1 MLRKTLL
8 ALFAFLSLP
17 AGAAPC
23 AGFTD
28 VDTSSPFCAN
38 VAWMKSR
45 AITLGCTATLY
56 CPNDAVSRL
65 AMAAF
70 LNRLGDVLLPPNVVW
85 VAPAGGQ
92 FQSIQGAIDYVY
104 TNGKTP
110 AVIQVAPGTYPEL
123 VTLRPYVRL
132 QGSGKQLTR
141 IQPTG
146 CATANASAVT
156 MAGAAQLQDVT
167 IETSC
172 ENGVLFFSPPAVLAY
187 YGDSAVQDVDIVIN
201 LPGTSGIRI
210 TGNISA
216 VGPIERVRMY
226 LESAPNYG
234 IFVDASSGLL
244 RMSATDID
252 IAIGGS
258 PGNTG
263 VKLDG
268 FGIVANLA
276 RITVGPNGGAN
287 TFGLDASGATVRIRD
302 SVLYGATAM
311 RSVSASIQAAYVGL
325 SSANSGAGIT
335 CAYAYNASTLAPVV
349 C

>member
-1 MLRKTLL
+1 M
-8 ALFAFLSLP
+8 P
-17 AGAAPC
+17 AAAAPC

-28 VDTSSPFCAN
+28 VDSTNPFCVN
-38 VAWMKSR
+38 VGWMKSR
-45 AITLGCTATLY
+45 AITLGCTSTLS

-92 FQSIQGAIDYVY
+92 FQSIQAAIDYVY

-110 AVIQVAPGTYPEL
+110 AVIQVAPGNYAEI

-141 IQPTG
+141 IQPAG
-146 CATANASAVT
+146 CTAANASAVT
-156 MAGAAQLQDVT
+156 MAGAAQIQDVT
-167 IETSC
+167 VETTC
-172 ENGVLFFSPPAVLAY
+172 DNGILFYSPPAVLASFV
-187 YGDSAVQDVDIVIN
+187 DSAVRDVDVAIN

-210 TGNISA
+210 TGNISS
-216 VGPIERVRMY
+216 VGPIERVRMF
-226 LESAPNYG
+226 LQGGPNYG

-258 PGNTG
+258 PGDTG

-276 RITVGPNGGAN
+276 RINVNPNIGAN

-311 RSVSASIQAAYVGL
+311 RSDSATIQAAYVGL
-325 SSANSGAGIT
+325 SAANSGTGIV
-335 CAYAYNASTLAPVV
+335 CAYAYNASTLAPVT